1 MGRADNP
8 DMHAAHGSV
17 PEVWFAI
24 PSANPEKCRKTL
36 PVWREMGYRVAVLQ
50 NWKKADIPADLVVWS
65 DHYPGWPQSINI
77 LCRDV
82 VPRTAPIVVSGG
94 DDMLPDPNV
103 TADRL
108 AAQFIERFP
117 DTFGVMQPVGDG
129 FMSCNHYCGSP
140 WLGRAFIDCMNGGA
154 GPMWGA
160 YTHNWADNELHWV
173 AKGMGVLWQRPDL
186 THHHD
191 HFTRT
196 GEAKPDYW
204 NATVA
209 PRDQHDVELFLSRK
223 WQRFP
228 GHEPIGA
235 GYVYD
240 HDRAA
245 KGDGRIAENHWA
257 NLYGPLSPQSPWLE
271 RIRAA
276 LDDCERSGRKRIAL
290 YGAGT
295 HTRSVIYALPHID
308 LTCIVDDNPAMH
320 GKRLMGFP
328 VVSADQAKTL
338 RLDAVILSSNSH
350 EQTLWQNAA
359 PLREAGVP
367 VIRLYADMDDDEVIR
382 STILGRRH
390 PAPAAGAA

>member
-1 MGRADNP
+1 MNP
-8 DMHAAHGSV
+8 AQGSA

-65 DHYPGWPQSINI
+65 DQYPGWPQSINI
-77 LCRDV
+77 LCRDI

-108 AAQFIERFP
+108 AAQFLERFP

-129 FMSCNHYCGSP
+129 FMSCQHYCGSP
-140 WLGRAFIDCMNGGA
+140 WLGRAFIERMNGGA

-186 THHHD
+186 THRHD

-204 NATVA
+204 KATVA
-209 PRDQHDVELFLSRK
+209 PKDQHDVELFLSRK

-228 GHEPIGA
+228 GHQPFGA

-245 KGDGRIAENHWA
+245 KGDGRIAENHWS
-257 NLYGPLSPQSPWLE
+257 NLYGPHGTHGSWIE
-271 RIRAA
+271 RM
-276 LDDCERSGRKRIAL
+276 RIAL
-290 YGAGT
+290 IDCAARGHARVGIYGAGT
-295 HTRSVIYALPHID
+295 HTRAVVGTFAEPPVDIVCVI
-308 LTCIVDDNPAMH
+308 DDNERLH
-320 GKRLMGFP
+320 GKRLFGFP
-328 VVSADQAKTL
+328 VVSLDQAKSL
-338 RLDAVILSSNSH
+338 RLDAVILSANSH
-350 EQTLWQNAA
+350 EQTLWRNAA
-359 PLREAGVP
+359 PLRDAGVD
-367 VIRLYADMDDDEVIR
+367 VVRLYADLDDDQSMR
-382 STILGRRH
+382 RTILNGRT
-390 PAPAAGAA
+390 PAATVGAA